1 MFSGGFMSKKE
12 LGKQS
17 KQGKALLLDLRDHA
31 CRLLQ
36 NLKTVDQAAASQIS
50 NELMYQISQ
59 DWGGQSIYIIKDDS
73 FQAEERDVQIYK
85 EFNGY
90 NHTELARKYDLTE
103 AYIYRIVK
111 RMAEQERNRRQP
123 SLFDA

>member
-1 MFSGGFMSKKE
+1 MSKKE

-31 CRLLQ
+31 CRLLRE
-36 NLKTVDQAAASQIS
+36 LKTVDATAASQIS

-59 DWGGQSIYIIKDDS
+59 HWGGQSIYIIKDDS
-73 FQAEERDVQIYK
+73 FQAEERDIQIYN
-85 EFNGY
+85 EFNGH
-90 NHTELARKYDLTE
+90 NHTELAKKYNLTE
-103 AYIYRIVK
+103 VYIYRIVK
-111 RMAEQERNRRQP
+111 RMHEQERNRLQP